1 MKFKTFEITKR
12 EFLVSIII
20 ACMMIVL
27 GFFIDD
33 KVQSKFLE
41 DNERYYKA
49 TKINNDKDLFDYAM
63 ETSAGDSLI
72 SGRFKSVDS
81 VSIEELKGDYWFIE
95 RTEENTLCILEWLPL
110 KTVKAIHINILKHIG
125 LGITMIQ

>member
-95 RTEENTLCILEWLPL
+95 RTEEKYTMHTRVVTTKDSKGHCIKERY
-110 KTVKAIHINILKHIG
+110 I
-125 LGITMIQ
+125 